1 LTLNKLTNVKMEN
14 VKLNGGLLGSVQDLI
29 VNETIPY
36 QYDVLNDNVEGAP
49 KSHAIANFRIAAGEQ
64 KGEFYGM
71 FFQDSD
77 VAKWL
82 EAASYSLMLK
92 PDPEL
97 EKILDE
103 LVDLIGRAQ
112 QPDGYLNTYFT
123 VAHPDK
129 RWTNLRDMHELYCA
143 GHMMEAAVAYYR
155 ATGKTKLI
163 DIMSKFTDHILTVLG
178 PEPGKK
184 RGYPGHPEIELAL
197 VKMYKVTGDQKYL
210 KLSKFF
216 IDERGTQPHFFTLE
230 AEQRGEHEITT
241 GGGGKWFGYKYCQA
255 HLPVREQTTAE
266 GHAVR
271 AMYLYAGMAD
281 IARETGDEELFAVL
295 KRLWDN
301 VTKKRMYITA
311 AIGSQS
317 YGESFSFDYDLPN
330 DTIYG
335 ETCASIG
342 LAFFA
347 HRMLHM
353 DPDSRYA
360 DVLEKTIYNGIL
372 SGISLDGKKFFYVNP
387 LEVDPEACEKR
398 MDHRHVK
405 PQRSSWFACACCP
418 TNVSRLYASI
428 GDYMYSTSS
437 DGEIYIHLFANSSAN
452 IALDDKNVALD
463 VKTRYPWDGNI
474 NIKVNPDSEGE
485 FTIAIRVPSWCQE
498 PSIRVNGQP
507 VNIGEHIEKGY
518 VKIRRVWEPN
528 DEIGIVYPMKAVLVR
543 ANPKVR
549 ENVGKV
555 AIQRGPMVY
564 CIEEVDNG
572 KGLHNIIIPKNV
584 EFKEVFEEGLL
595 NGVVTIN
602 FKAYRLKDWSDDECY
617 SFAQNGYEEVE
628 VKAVPYY
635 AWGNRATGEMMVW
648 LREETCI
655 LK

>member
-1 LTLNKLTNVKMEN
+1 MRLDKLTNVKMEN
-14 VKLNGGLLGSVQDLI
+14 VKLKGGLLGYVQDLI

-36 QYDVLNDNVEGAP
+36 QYDVLNDNVEGAL

-82 EAASYSLMLK
+82 EAASYSLMLE
-92 PDPEL
+92 PNPEL
-97 EKILDE
+97 EKILDD

-123 VAHPDK
+123 VAHPDE

-163 DIMSKFTDHILTVLG
+163 DIMSKFTDHMLTILG

-197 VKMYKVTGDQKYL
+197 VKMYKVTGDEKYL

-216 IDERGTQPHFFTLE
+216 IDERGTQPHYFTLE
-230 AEQRGEHEITT
+230 AEQRGENKKRTVQDDMWSTYH
-241 GGGGKWFGYKYCQA
+241 YYQA
-255 HLPVREQTTAE
+255 HLPLKEQTTAE

-271 AMYLYAGMAD
+271 AMYLFAGAAD
-281 IARETGDEELFAVL
+281 VARETGDQELFAVL
-295 KRLWDN
+295 KRLWNN
-301 VTKKRMYITA
+301 VTNRRMYITA

-317 YGESFSFDYDLPN
+317 YGESFSLDYDLPN
-330 DTIYG
+330 DTVYA

-347 HRMLHM
+347 HRMLQM

-360 DVLEKTIYNGIL
+360 DVLEKAIYNGIL

-387 LEVDPEACEKR
+387 LEVDPETCQKR
-398 MDHRHVK
+398 HDHFHVK
-405 PQRSSWFACACCP
+405 IERQAWFTCACCP
-418 TNVSRLYASI
+418 ANVSRLYASI

-437 DGEIYIHLFANSSAN
+437 NGEIYIHLFANSSAN
-452 IALDDKNVALD
+452 IALGDRSVALD
-463 VKTRYPWDGNI
+463 VNTRYPWDGHI
-474 NIKVNPDSEGE
+474 NIKVDPDSKGE
-485 FTIAIRVPSWCQE
+485 FVIAIRVPSWCYE
-498 PSIRVNGQP
+498 PSIMVNGQP
-507 VNIGEHIEKGY
+507 VNIREHMERGY
-518 VKIRRVWEPN
+518 VKIKRVWEPG
-528 DEIGIVYPMKAVLVR
+528 DEIDVFYPMKAMLVR

-549 ENVGKV
+549 EDAGKV

-572 KGLHNIIIPKNV
+572 KGLHRIIVPKDV
-584 EFKEVFEEGLL
+584 DFKEAFEDGLL
-595 NGVVTIN
+595 NGVVTIS
-602 FKAYRLKDWSDDECY
+602 FKAYRLKGWTDDECY
-617 SFAQNGYEEVE
+617 SFAQNSYEEVE

-635 AWGNRATGEMMVW
+635 AWGNRGVGEMMVW

-655 LK
+655 LR